1 MCTLHSRSRASFLN
15 CRGLSGPYPL
25 PERIPPTL
33 DLTDGCRGQPLLP
46 AELHTAHRAP
56 VSPDKWVLHQVDKP
70 LAPEAEPSR
79 LRSNGAGYPRAIRR
93 CSWVPEPMG
102 RGDTA
107 LRGLSKIVSPTSR
120 RGMAHSQWNCLSLV
134 H

>member
-93 CSWVPEPMG
+93 CSGWILDTTYPGPRLRRRASKG
-102 RGDTA
+102 RRTLG
-107 LRGLSKIVSPTSR
+107 S
-120 RGMAHSQWNCLSLV
+120 
-134 H
+134 